1 MASSYHCL
9 YLHIVFATQG
19 RTPMIEKEW
28 MADLHAYLGG
38 IARKLGASPLNIGGV
53 EDHVHLLLRANATHA
68 PADLVREIKKVSS
81 EWAKGRFHRF
91 AWQTGYGAFSV
102 SPGEVGKTVTYI
114 ENQEAQHRK
123 VTSADELR
131 ALLEE
136 FGVEYDERYFE

>member
-1 MASSYHCL
+1 M
-9 YLHIVFATQG
+9 VF
-19 RTPMIEKEW
+19 
-28 MADLHAYLGG
+28 D
-38 IARKLGASPLNIGGV
+38 
-53 EDHVHLLLRANATHA
+53 